1 VNAGKPLQ
9 EAAWDVDDVAGCF
22 RYNAG
27 LAEALDAKQGSAV
40 DVGMDEFDVKLYY
53 EPVGVCA
60 LITPWNYPLLMA
72 TWKVAAALAAGN
84 AIVLKPSELAPFTC
98 VDLAVL
104 AHAAGVPAGA
114 FSVVTGLGPD
124 AGAPLAAHS
133 GVDKVAFT
141 GSVATGARIMQA
153 CAPAIR
159 NVSLELGG
167 KSPIIVF
174 PDTPVDIAV
183 HPQPLRSPL
192 PAAPRPRRPY
202 RPPRPPN
209 PCGARRGRGGPRRG
223 CSGEAG

>member
-1 VNAGKPLQ
+1 
-9 EAAWDVDDVAGCF
+9 
-22 RYNAG
+22 
-27 LAEALDAKQGSAV
+27 
-40 DVGMDEFDVKLYY
+40 
-53 EPVGVCA
+53 
-60 LITPWNYPLLMA
+60 MA

-153 CAPAIR
+153 LRAR
-159 NVSLELGG
+159 
-167 KSPIIVF
+167 
-174 PDTPVDIAV
+174 D
-183 HPQPLRSPL
+183 PQRLAR
-192 PAAPRPRRPY
+192 
-202 RPPRPPN
+202 
-209 PCGARRGRGGPRRG
+209 ARREVAHHRLPGHAR
-223 CSGEAG
+223 